1 MYLLERLFGIAAYVY
16 MLGMACVL
24 IAFTKVNIKTVLRL
38 YIAGLCVMGFFY
50 TPSVTG
56 DLYRIY
62 GVMDWYATMELGH
75 FFEELVI
82 TSTVP
87 AARLLFWAVA
97 KTGINR
103 LLPVVSAIICYGM
116 IFSCLDKSR
125 RLCNISRQNFAIA
138 LFVLMTTSIYISVV
152 GGIRMMIAMA
162 LVVYCFF
169 RETVEH
175 KFGPRHV
182 IFYLIAVLM
191 HNMGVVMLVMRLI
204 TVVLDGSKKLW
215 LRLGI
220 VAVAMAAAAVVLMRY
235 GFFVTALLDK
245 VYAYLVEESHSDTW
259 EYIIGLLLLAG
270 VVLVYVK
277 YRACGCPGKYPA
289 LKELNFCMHLS
300 TVLGVLF
307 CFVFTIFYRFVG
319 HLTPILAMPMLMGAL
334 QESEGQ
340 RSRGAAQIPFRVA
353 VLLYGCIVLIISCTR
368 GSLSSL
374 KFFVL
379 S

>member
-50 TPSVTG
+50 TPSATG
-56 DLYRIY
+56 DLHRIY
-62 GVMDWYATMELGH
+62 EAMDWYATMDLGH
-75 FFEELVI
+75 FFEELVV

-87 AARLLFWAVA
+87 ASRLLFWAVA
-97 KTGINR
+97 KTGVNR
-103 LLPVVSAIICYGM
+103 LLPVVSAAVCYGL
-116 IFSCLDKSR
+116 IFSTVDKSR
-125 RLCNISRQNFAIA
+125 QLCNISRQNFAIA

-152 GGIRMMIAMA
+152 GGVRMMLAMSM
-162 LVVYCFF
+162 VVYCFF

-175 KFGPRHV
+175 KFRLHHV
-182 IFYLIAVLM
+182 ILYLIAVLM
-191 HNMGVVMLVMRLI
+191 HNMGVVMLVMRLVAI
-204 TVVLDGSKKLW
+204 VLDGSKKLW
-215 LRLGI
+215 LRLSI
-220 VAVAMAAAAVVLMRY
+220 VAAAMAAAAVVLVRY
-235 GFFVTALLDK
+235 GFFVTALLSK
-245 VYAYLVEESHSDTW
+245 IYAYLFEESHSDTW
-259 EYIIGLLLLAG
+259 EYIIGMLLLAG
-270 VVLVYVK
+270 VVMVFVK

-289 LKELNFCMHLS
+289 LKEFNFCMHLS
-300 TVLGVLF
+300 TVLGMVF

-319 HLTPILAMPMLMGAL
+319 HLTPILAMPMLMSAL
-334 QESEGQ
+334 QESEEE
-340 RSRGAAQIPFRVA
+340 RPRGAVQIPFRMA
-353 VLLYGCIVLIISCTR
+353 ALLYGCIVLIISCTR